1 MSVDYSAPA
10 ELFPGKRAGINSI
23 RYRRFPNAAEA
34 IRYAIEDMHRDLLN
48 GAMLEINER
57 RYPGAQI
64 RGLYDAPAY
73 PLKRVAEAEAA

>member
-10 ELFPGKRAGINSI
+10 ELFPGKRAGVNSI

-34 IRYAIEDMHRDLLN
+34 VRYAVEEMHRDLLN
-48 GAMLEINER
+48 GAMLEINGR

-64 RGLYDAPAY
+64 RALYDAPSY
-73 PLKRVAEAEAA
+73 PLQRVVEAA